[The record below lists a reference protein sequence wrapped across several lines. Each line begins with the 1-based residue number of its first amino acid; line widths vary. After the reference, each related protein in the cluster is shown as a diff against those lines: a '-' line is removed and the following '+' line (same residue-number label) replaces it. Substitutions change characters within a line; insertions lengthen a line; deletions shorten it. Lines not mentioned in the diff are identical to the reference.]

1 MIMEIQD
8 LLNQLGYELKKQQDN
23 NDSRT
28 NYLFNENQ
36 QLKNTLKKQK
46 KNLIELAML
55 FIILANSIKF
65 CFCFFNVFFIC

>member
-36 QLKNTLKKQK
+36 QLKNTLRKQK
-46 KNLIELAML
+46 QNLIELARMINNIADDMGDL
-55 FIILANSIKF
+55 N
-65 CFCFFNVFFIC
+65 